1 MDFSGVDTHLLLWGL
16 ASAALIIVGL
26 VGTVLPALP
35 GTFLILAGIVLYA
48 WAEDFRHVGP
58 WTLGIVT
65 LLAVIAWATD
75 FFAALLGARRVGA
88 SKLAVLGAAIGT
100 FVGIFTGFVGLI
112 FMPLLG
118 AMIGEWI
125 AERDTLRAG
134 RVGIATW
141 LGMLI
146 GTVVKLVLSFLM
158 IGVFLAALLF

>member
-1 MDFSGVDTHLLLWGL
+1 MDLSGVDTQLLLWGL

-26 VGTVLPALP
+26 AGTVLPALP

-58 WTLGIVT
+58 IALAIVT
-65 LLAVIAWATD
+65 LLALIAWATD
-75 FFAALLGARRVGA
+75 FLAGLIGARRAGA
-88 SKLAVLGAAIGT
+88 SKLAVIGAAIGT
-100 FVGIFTGFVGLI
+100 FAGIFTGFIGLI
-112 FMPLLG
+112 FMPLVG
-118 AMIGEWI
+118 AVIGEWI